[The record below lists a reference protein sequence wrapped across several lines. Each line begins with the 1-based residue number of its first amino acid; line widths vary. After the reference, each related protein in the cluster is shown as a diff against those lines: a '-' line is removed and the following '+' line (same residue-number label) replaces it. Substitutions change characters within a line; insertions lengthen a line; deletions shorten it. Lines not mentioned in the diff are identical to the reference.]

1 MATEIR
7 GQRKYKD
14 FLLEQPVVFNEKI
27 ILLTGKNGSGK
38 TRFLESIKNQCST
51 TYIDTNQ
58 VSLTDI
64 ILIQDAGINLKS
76 KEQYND
82 ANHRKHIETCL
93 QLFDQY
99 KTHIDSPDGIQEPE
113 PLRRSTSDIDYESL
127 RQICNLISYKTGKR
141 ISDLT
146 HDDIILNFELPIKNA
161 LGIPNVSEIINTYIK
176 RRNTNNYNMWL
187 NTNQKKPTPYWSDD
201 QFIKKYGAEPWII
214 INEILSEVFDG
225 KFEFSPPDETS
236 HSYNYQANLVQ
247 RSNGISV
254 EVENLSSGEKILLWL
269 ALTLFNTQ
277 YNFSRIVN
285 TPKIVLIDEPDAFLH
300 PKMVLKMH
308 NILDSFV
315 KYFNA
320 TVIITTHSPTS
331 VALAPNESIYLVD
344 NNAVQK
350 IEKDSAITELLDGV
364 TQISLNPNN
373 RRQVFVESQYD
384 ADVYQILFSKLMHRS
399 EKIDPKISLTFI
411 SSGAKTPRQQLID
424 KAMQVFKIQD
434 ADLLNDFVVSVNGVG
449 DCSKVIGQVEALVEN
464 DNDTVRGI
472 IDWDLKNNATEYVK
486 VFAENYAYSI
496 ENVTLDPICI
506 LLLLHIDKPESMTME
521 KICGEN
527 VNWTKWICDEKLL
540 QASLDLFIMHV
551 LERPNNK
558 DRALDYVSGITL
570 NSDSEYLEK
579 NGHQLE
585 ALVKSKYK
593 GLESFCRKKKEGE
606 LKSAIVNKS
615 MITYTDCKFIPSI
628 YIEVFS
634 QVQK

>member
-1 MATEIR
+1 MTIEIR
-7 GQRKYKD
+7 GQQKYKD

-38 TRFLESIKNQCST
+38 TRFLESIKNKCST

-64 ILIQDAGINLKS
+64 ILIQDIGVDLKS
-76 KEQYND
+76 KDQYND
-82 ANHRKHIETCL
+82 ANHRKYIETCL

-99 KTHIDSPDGIQEPE
+99 KTHIDSPEGVQEPE
-113 PLRRSTSDIDYESL
+113 ALRRSTSDIDYESL
-127 RQICNLISYKTGKR
+127 CQICGLISHKTGKR

-161 LGIPNVSEIINTYIK
+161 LGIPNVSEIVNTYIK

-187 NTNQKKPTPYWSDD
+187 NTNQNKSTPYWDD
-201 QFIKKYGAEPWII
+201 EKFIDKYGAKPWII

-225 KFEFSPPDETS
+225 KFEFSTPDETS
-236 HSYNYQANLVQ
+236 HSYNYQASLIQ

-254 EVENLSSGEKILLWL
+254 SVENLSSGEKILLWL

-277 YNFSRIVN
+277 YNHNKIVN

-308 NILDSFV
+308 NILGSFV

-320 TVIITTHSPTS
+320 TVIITSHSPTS

-344 NNAVQK
+344 NNVVQK

-411 SSGAKTPRQQLID
+411 SSGAKTPKQQLIE

-434 ADLLNDFVVSVNGVG
+434 EDLLNEFVVSVNGVG

-464 DNDTVRGI
+464 ENDTVRGI

-486 VFAENYAYSI
+486 VFAEKYAYSI

-521 KICGEN
+521 KICGED

-540 QASLDLFIMHV
+540 QASLDLFITHV
-551 LERPNNK
+551 LERPNKK
-558 DRALDYVSGITL
+558 DRVLDYVSGIKL

-579 NGHQLE
+579 NGHKLE
-585 ALVKSKYK
+585 ALVKEKYM
-593 GLESFCRKKKEGE
+593 GLKSFCRKNKEGE